1 VLRIVKKR
9 WKFGYLVAGFALLS
23 GIDRLIVAIGVP
35 DLLGEVLSS
44 VIPLAFIFGGARCF
58 RGRREPVAPLR
69 AWWRTTSRPTAG
81 FVLAALFFLLVAGNV
96 LTSIIRPITITITS
110 ASISGS
116 VIFVVLTAAYLNSAI
131 RLVSHPPLLLP
142 ESDPVQKWKPL
153 KL

>member
-9 WKFGYLVAGFALLS
+9 WKFGYLLAGFALLS
-23 GIDRLIVAIGVP
+23 AIDRLIVAIGVP

-44 VIPLAFIFGGARCF
+44 VAYLAFIFGGARSF
-58 RGRREPVAPLR
+58 RGRREPVAPPR

-96 LTSIIRPITITITS
+96 SISIIRPITITS
-110 ASISGS
+110 ASISGG
-116 VIFVVLTAAYLNSAI
+116 VIFAMLTAVYLNSAI
-131 RLVSHPPLLLP
+131 RLVRHPPLLLP
-142 ESDPVQKWKPL
+142 ESDTLKKWKPL